1 MNLRFISFIVLL
13 ISVMSTEAQ
22 DGKEPSQPNIVV
34 FLCDDLG
41 YGDLSSYGH
50 RTIKTPNIDKLAE
63 TGIKMTDFY
72 AAAPVCSPSR
82 VGLLTGRSPN
92 KAGIYDFIPG
102 PKKKRRFTSFGTFAK
117 RRRNHT

>member
-72 AAAPVCSPSR
+72 SAAPVYSPSILLSGSLAPVNSQR
-82 VGLLTGRSPN
+82 VGRMS
-92 KAGIYDFIPG
+92 KAETTASVVPL
-102 PKKKRRFTSFGTFAK
+102 
-117 RRRNHT
+117 